1 MKGGNHVLT
10 SQKKNE
16 VDEYFE
22 QIYKETNRS
31 VTLFLIS
38 KCKNFVDVNDIL
50 QEVYMEYYKVLMRK
64 GLDYIKKDE
73 KFLISLCQKKIATYY
88 SFWDRIPHKLYL
100 DEKEDYERE
109 ALLSDAYDADME
121 DVDDEFLRKEMIE
134 DVKVLLKKQSDEV
147 QKIFYLYY
155 TMELKIPEIAKLLHI
170 KVHSVKNKLF
180 RTRKMISE
188 QLKDDWR

>member
-16 VDEYFE
+16 VDEHFE

-64 GLDYIKKDE
+64 SLDYIKEDE
-73 KFLISLCQKKIATYY
+73 KFLISLCRKKIATYY
-88 SFWDRIPHKLYL
+88 SFWERIPHKLYL

-109 ALLSDAYDADME
+109 ALLSDAYDADMD

>member
-1 MKGGNHVLT
+1 MT

-73 KFLISLCQKKIATYY
+73 KFLISLCRKKIATYY

-109 ALLSDAYDADME
+109 ALLSDAYDADMD
-121 DVDDEFLRKEMIE
+121 DVDDEFLRKEMVE
-134 DVKVLLKKQSDEV
+134 DVKVLLKKQSDDV

-155 TMELKIPEIAKLLHI
+155 TMELKIPEIANLLHI

>member
-1 MKGGNHVLT
+1 MT
-10 SQKKNE
+10 SQNNKEVNE
-16 VDEYFE
+16 HFE
-22 QIYKETNRS
+22 QIYEETNRS

-38 KCKNFVDVNDIL
+38 KCKNFADVNDIL
-50 QEVYMEYYKVLMRK
+50 QEVYMEYYKVLIRK
-64 GLDYIKKDE
+64 GLDYIKEDE
-73 KFLISLCQKKIATYY
+73 KFLISLCRKKIATYY

-109 ALLSDAYDADME
+109 ELLSDAFDADME

-134 DVKVLLKKQSDEV
+134 DVKALLKKQSDDV

-155 TMELKIPEIAKLLHI
+155 TMELKIPEIAKLLHT

>member
-1 MKGGNHVLT
+1 MT

-147 QKIFYLYY
+147 QKIFYL
-155 TMELKIPEIAKLLHI
+155 
-170 KVHSVKNKLF
+170 
-180 RTRKMISE
+180 
-188 QLKDDWR
+188 